1 MMPAHPIR
9 AICALFPLALLSAAF
24 LGAQV
29 QPSSPSPEPDRVID
43 TVKAIFDAAKAD
55 DLDKFHAVTTRGF
68 YMFENGARFDGDAIM
83 ALIKADHAAG
93 KRYDWNITDP
103 DVHIIGNT
111 AWIAYVNK
119 GSLTDASGTQNLQ
132 WQESAFLH
140 KEGDTWKISF
150 FHSNRIPE
158 K

>member
-1 MMPAHPIR
+1 MPVCR
-9 AICALFPLALLSAAF
+9 LRALFTFFLLALLQVAVSF
-24 LGAQV
+24 AQAP
-29 QPSSPSPEPDRVID
+29 PSSLLAEPARVID

-68 YMFENGARFDGDAIM
+68 YMFDNGARFDGDAIM
-83 ALIKADHAAG
+83 ALMKSDHAAG

-103 DVHIIGNT
+103 DVHIIGSS
-111 AWIAYVNK
+111 AWIAFINK
-119 GSLTDASGTQNLQ
+119 GTLTDASGTQDLQ

-140 KEGDTWKISF
+140 KEGDSWKIAF
-150 FHSNRIPE
+150 FHSSRIPQ